1 MSVVSVWAVENEI
14 VLDQRKVDEKSNQ
27 ITAVPELLKVIA
39 SAF

>member
-27 ITAVPELLKVIA
+27 ITAVPELLKVLA